1 MNNNAQIST
10 NWFGLRNL
18 TASVLARWKIWW
30 KTSSPERI
38 DWECWWKI
46 SSHSLF
52 IRFSNPGIEYYTAS
66 SSSMSEKYPWLRRG
80 SNKDILHVS
89 NVFVVAA
96 PPHPPTHH
104 QTPLALRNGNTDISE
119 IKIKLDG
126 NIFYQ
131 MSIQMSDNFRTFKYF
146 TNFCRFDL

>member
-1 MNNNAQIST
+1 MRKFLQLT
-10 NWFGLRNL
+10 WCGLRNL

-96 PPHPPTHH
+96 PPHPPHPSPNPPCSEEWKHGYFRDKNKTGREY
-104 QTPLALRNGNTDISE
+104 LLSNVDTDE
-119 IKIKLDG
+119 
-126 NIFYQ
+126 
-131 MSIQMSDNFRTFKYF
+131 
-146 TNFCRFDL
+146 